1 MWGKEEV
8 LILKTR
14 SLLIQIVKSQG
25 ITHTRVLPD
34 QERKKKA
41 LKISNKLKIKIK
53 EFLVTSVLLWA
64 GNNSGKVRCRERS
77 IAMHHCCPQCGLP
90 YTDALPYRPSSQASR
105 EQGSIVNKNA
115 KTTKTL
121 SATKF
126 ENNEPNKIIKSQ
138 IRFLQSCMASA
149 LMKHIMLLT
158 LKRSPDKIKL

>member
-25 ITHTRVLPD
+25 ITRTRVLPD

-77 IAMHHCCPQCGLP
+77 IAMHHCCPRCGLP
-90 YTDALPYRPSSQASR
+90 YTDALPYCPSSQASR
-105 EQGSIVNKNA
+105 EQGSIVNK
-115 KTTKTL
+115 KC
-121 SATKF
+121 
-126 ENNEPNKIIKSQ
+126 ENNENIKRNKI
-138 IRFLQSCMASA
+138 
-149 LMKHIMLLT
+149 
-158 LKRSPDKIKL
+158 